1 MLFGK
6 NLTISPEKAHQ
17 LMQSGE
23 LYVLLD
29 VRQPEEFAE
38 GHIEGAKLLP
48 VDEIAEKA
56 SSVLPDKN
64 ALILIYCRSG
74 MRAGTAAK
82 QLDKMGYTNVF
93 SFGGIMNWPYD
104 VQRGR

>member
-17 LMQSGE
+17 MMNTE
-23 LYVLLD
+23 EDFILLD

-38 GHIEGAKLLP
+38 GHIKGAKLLP
-48 VDEIAEKA
+48 VDEIAQKA

-64 ALILIYCRSG
+64 ARILIYCRSG

-93 SFGGIMNWPYD
+93 SFGGIMNWKYG
-104 VQRGR
+104 VEK

>member
-17 LMQSGE
+17 LMNTE
-23 LYVLLD
+23 EDFTLLD

-38 GHIEGAKLLP
+38 GHIKGATLLP

-64 ALILIYCRSG
+64 ALLLIYCRSG
-74 MRAGTAAK
+74 MLAGTAAK

-104 VQRGR
+104 VEI